1 MLGEFNA
8 WKPSEVST
16 QEEDYTDPLDNSMM
30 WGDDH
35 STKQPGDSSYFV

>member
-16 QEEDYTDPLDNSMM
+16 SESGDGSMLWDDEEEKPRGS
-30 WGDDH
+30 
-35 STKQPGDSSYFV
+35 SSYFV